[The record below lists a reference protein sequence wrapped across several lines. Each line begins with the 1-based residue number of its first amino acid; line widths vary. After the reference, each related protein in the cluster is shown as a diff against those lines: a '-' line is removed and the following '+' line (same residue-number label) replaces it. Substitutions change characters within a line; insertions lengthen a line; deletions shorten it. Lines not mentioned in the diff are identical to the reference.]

1 VTALPPTTRKVLASG
16 HCGAH
21 LCRRGHPLCRDDLV
35 SFRIERW
42 RATFEVILLFLNPIE
57 NDFQIRERED
67 KIEFKKV
74 LIIAFVQKI
83 LFEGVK
89 K

>member
-1 VTALPPTTRKVLASG
+1 MVVPSTTRKVLASG
-16 HCGAH
+16 HYGAH
-21 LCRRGHPLCRDDLV
+21 PCRRGHRLCRDGLV
-35 SFRIERW
+35 SFRIERF
-42 RATFEVILLFLNPIE
+42 RATFEVILLFLNRIV
-57 NDFQIRERED
+57 NTFQVLERGD

-74 LIIAFVQKI
+74 MIIALARKI